1 MVIAIDHGNSEVK
14 TVHEAFPSGL
24 VCNPAMPQM
33 AADWIE
39 FESNTY
45 VLSGSHLPYQR
56 DKTANDDFYILSL
69 FAIAKELARCEV
81 QQTDVQLAIGLPP
94 AHMQGLKDSFARY
107 FVRDQKEVAF
117 RCNGVDYK
125 VQITTVNVFP
135 QAYPAVYERY
145 EQIAVLE
152 KAYIVDVGG
161 YTADVLLLRHG
172 KLDLGCCYSLEC
184 GVIKLFTKAASV
196 LASRF
201 GGTVEESDIRNALMG
216 RETLLDAPMRETVK
230 QVAQTHCDTLLAD
243 LQANDVDLSF
253 AHAFFVGGG
262 SLLLRPML
270 EQSGKLKR
278 SEFITDTLANAK
290 GYEAMAKAAT
300 GVKQGVK
307 KGAGK

>member
-1 MVIAIDHGNSEVK
+1 MIIAIDHGNSEIK
-14 TVHEAFPSGL
+14 TAHEAFPSGL
-24 VCNPAMPQM
+24 VGNPAMPQM
-33 AADWIE
+33 AADWME
-39 FESNTY
+39 FGGNTY
-45 VLSGSHLPYQR
+45 ALSGSHLPYQR

-94 AHMQGLKDSFARY
+94 AHMQGLKESFARY
-107 FVRDQKEVAF
+107 FVRDQKEIAF
-117 RCNGVDYK
+117 HCNGVDYK
-125 VQITTVNVFP
+125 ITITAANVFP

-145 EQIAVLE
+145 EQIAALD

-196 LASRF
+196 LTSRF

-216 RETLLDAPMRETVK
+216 KETLLDASMRETVR
-230 QVAQTHCDTLLAD
+230 QVAQAHCDALLAD

-262 SLLLRPML
+262 ALLLRPML
-270 EQSGKLKR
+270 EQSGRLKHA
-278 SEFITDTLANAK
+278 EFVTDTLANAK
-290 GYEAMAKAAT
+290 GYEAMAKAAA

-307 KGAGK
+307 KGAEK